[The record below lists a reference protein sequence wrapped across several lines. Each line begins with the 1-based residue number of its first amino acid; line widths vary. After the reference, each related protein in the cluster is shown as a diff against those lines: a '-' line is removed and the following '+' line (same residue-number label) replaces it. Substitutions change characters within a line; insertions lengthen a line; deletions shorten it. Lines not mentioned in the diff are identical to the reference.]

1 MSVGDIS
8 SVVICHGSLPTKKES
23 MISRVSRTLGVSG
36 SRSSTSTKWNVGPGW
51 SALSRGCQKRARGEA
66 VDGGVD
72 GSGRGNGRMRSG
84 KACGRESVARQTE
97 KQGTTALVGRIKIQC
112 NQAGQQT
119 DDRLTS
125 KLLTREAGWT
135 MAMERKKSE
144 IKSIDR

>member
-1 MSVGDIS
+1 
-8 SVVICHGSLPTKKES
+8 
-23 MISRVSRTLGVSG
+23 
-36 SRSSTSTKWNVGPGW
+36 
-51 SALSRGCQKRARGEA
+51 
-66 VDGGVD
+66 
-72 GSGRGNGRMRSG
+72 MRSG

-125 KLLTREAGWT
+125 RLLTRREAGWT
-135 MAMERKKSE
+135 MAIERKKSE